1 MWELADRPKDRVC
14 IFEEKEMARTKK
26 EVGTD
31 TETQQEGE
39 FELTV
44 PPAESATPVA
54 EPTRQKLPPEVVEM
68 TDGRKVEFS
77 GRTRMDKTIILDEA
91 TGEVAVRFD
100 FRNGM
105 TATYPIPEQH
115 KLYAA
120 GHGWAAKLGDHV
132 AGMKDEQTKEP
143 ANEEDMF
150 LAVESLYNDLRT
162 GSWNK
167 VRTGEGTV
175 SGAGIVLRAVA
186 QHFGKPIAVVKE
198 ILEGMLAEDKARGGT
213 LSRKALYASF
223 RNPDTD
229 LGQTILAMEAE
240 RRSAKTKQIDLGEV
254 FNKLAA

>member
-1 MWELADRPKDRVC
+1 
-14 IFEEKEMARTKK
+14 MARKK
-26 EVGTD
+26 TEVGTETE

-39 FELTV
+39 LELTT
-44 PPAESATPVA
+44 PPAESATPVV
-54 EPTRQKLPPEVVEM
+54 EPTRKKLPPEIVEM
-68 TDGRKVEFS
+68 TDGRKVEFN
-77 GRTRMDKTIILDEA
+77 GRTRMDKTIILDET

-150 LAVESLYNDLRT
+150 LAIESLYNDLCT
-162 GSWNK
+162 GNWNK

-175 SGAGIVLRAVA
+175 SGAGIVLRALAQYYNKSVA
-186 QHFGKPIAVVKE
+186 TVKV
-198 ILEGMLAEDKARGGT
+198 ILEGMLSEDKARGGT

-223 RNPDTD
+223 RTPDTE
-229 LGQTILAMEAE
+229 LGRLVLAMEAE
-240 RRSAKTKQIDLGEV
+240 RRAAKTQQIDLNEV
-254 FNKLAA
+254 LNKLAA

>member
-1 MWELADRPKDRVC
+1 
-14 IFEEKEMARTKK
+14 MARTKK
-26 EVGTD
+26 EAGTETK

-39 FELTV
+39 FELTA

-54 EPTRQKLPPEVVEM
+54 EPTRQKLPPEIVEM

-77 GRTRMDKTIILDEA
+77 GRTRMDKTIILDEV

-150 LAVESLYNDLRT
+150 LAVESLYNDLCT
-162 GSWNK
+162 GNWNK

-186 QHFGKPIAVVKE
+186 QHFDKPIAVVKE
-198 ILEGMLAEDKARGGT
+198 ILEGMLSEDKERGGT